1 MAVEVKSLEELQ
13 AYLGLDLGYS
23 SYLEITQERIDLFAR
38 ATDDFQWIHTDPE
51 KAASG
56 PFGTTIAH
64 GFLTLSLVS
73 ALLPQVL
80 TVSGVGMGINYGCN
94 RVRFPAPVP
103 VGSRVRLGAKL
114 AALEEVSGGVQVE
127 VETTIEVEGAK
138 KPSMVAG
145 IVFRYYS

>member
-1 MAVEVKSLEELQ
+1 MAVEIASIDDLESHI
-13 AYLGLDLGYS
+13 GRHLGYS

-51 KAASG
+51 KAAEG
-56 PFGTTIAH
+56 PFGKTIAH

-73 ALLPQVL
+73 ALIPEVL

-94 RVRFPAPVP
+94 KVRFPAPVP
-103 VGSRVRLGAKL
+103 VGSRVRLGAML
-114 AALEEVSGGVQVE
+114 AAVERVAGGVQVE
-127 VETTIEVEGAK
+127 VEVTVEVEDAK
-138 KPSMVAG
+138 KPSLVAG